1 MQYNQSRTLVQLQAE
16 LIDTKVELAVSKAI
30 SQVVDQIVNL
40 RYEVHREMGGLR
52 QEMHREMGG
61 LRQEVHH
68 EISDLKEEMRHEI
81 GGLKSDMSAVKTRL
95 GMTVESKDEIR
106 RRVIE
111 YGFKTS
117 WIIGVAIASY
127 MLARFH
133 FFQ

>member
-1 MQYNQSRTLVQLQAE
+1 MQHNHSRTLVQLQAE

-40 RYEVHREMGGLR
+40 RHEVHREMGSLR
-52 QEMHREMGG
+52 QEM
-61 LRQEVHH
+61 HH

-106 RRVIE
+106 RRLIE